1 MARGIRIIGMGAP
14 EFNRWRESV
23 SRKGWIVSLIK
34 SVGLATAVGCAS
46 LGVRMADA
54 AALTTAERDSITAAI
69 QQDRVDTETWLKGS
83 PTSYLAAVR
92 RIDFEA
98 RPALTLGR
106 ANGNDLRVED
116 STLTA
121 HHLRVT
127 VVGDSFHVQGIDPQ
141 AAFLVDKASLREA
154 TVPASSIG
162 VGRFVLRL
170 SHQRFPA
177 LILFDPTSPHF
188 REFKGLS
195 YYPVNLSYRYAVR
208 LTPNP
213 KPDTTIILST
223 RGNQRRAVRAGW
235 FDFVVDGRKCRLQAT
250 RLLEPG
256 VGEKDYSIFFRD
268 ATSGKETYGM
278 GRYVDVESLPDGGFL
293 LDFNRAYNP
302 ACAIS
307 EYYNCPIPPIENTLK
322 VAIRAGERDSHYH

>member
-1 MARGIRIIGMGAP
+1 MDFNLRTNNCGQCHARLRAAGVFAVLCLITGAG
-14 EFNRWRESV
+14 SQAHA
-23 SRKGWIVSLIK
+23 
-34 SVGLATAVGCAS
+34 ATA
-46 LGVRMADA
+46 A
-54 AALTTAERDSITAAI
+54 AETIQERDSITASI
-69 QQDRVDTETWLKGS
+69 QKDRDDTEKWLKES

-92 RIDFEA
+92 RIDFDG
-98 RPALTLGR
+98 RPALTVGR
-106 ANGNDLRVED
+106 AAGNDVRVED
-116 STLTA
+116 STLSA

-127 VVGDSFHVQGIDPQ
+127 VVGDSFQVRALDSD
-141 AAFLVDKASLREA
+141 ASFLVGQNTTRQA
-154 TVPASSIG
+154 TLAASSIG
-162 VGRFVLRL
+162 VGRFLLRL

-177 LILFDPTSPHF
+177 LIVFDPQSPHF
-188 REFKGLS
+188 KDFHGLS
-195 YYPVNLSYRYAVR
+195 YFPINLSYRYTVR

-213 KPDTTIILST
+213 KADTTVILST
-223 RGNQRRAVRAGW
+223 RGNRRRAVRAGW
-235 FDFVVDGRKCRLQAT
+235 FEFVMDGRKMRLQAT

-278 GRYVDVESLPDGGFL
+278 GRYLDVEPRPDGSFL

-307 EYYNCPIPPIENTLK
+307 DYYNCPIPPKENTLP

>member
-1 MARGIRIIGMGAP
+1 MFMDP
-14 EFNRWRESV
+14 MDFK
-23 SRKGWIVSLIK
+23 SRKSFPARRAACGALGALVVLC
-34 SVGLATAVGCAS
+34 VGLGSGSIAHAATAP
-46 LGVRMADA
+46 
-54 AALTTAERDSITAAI
+54 TTTSQRDSITAAI
-69 QQDRVDTETWLKGS
+69 QKDRDDTEKWLKEA

-92 RIDFEA
+92 RIDFDG
-98 RPALTLGR
+98 RPALTVGR
-106 ANGNDLRVED
+106 AAGNDVRVED

-127 VVGDSFHVQGIDPQ
+127 VVGDSFQVRALDPD
-141 AAFLVDKASLREA
+141 AKFLVGQTATREA

-162 VGRFVLRL
+162 LGRFVLRL

-177 LILFDPTSPHF
+177 LILFDPASPHF
-188 REFKGLS
+188 RDYHGLS
-195 YYPVNLSYRYAVR
+195 YFPINLSYRYTVR

-213 KPDTTIILST
+213 KADTTVILST
-223 RGNQRRAVRAGW
+223 RGNKRRAVRAGW
-235 FDFVVDGRKCRLQAT
+235 FEFVMDGRKMRLQAT

-278 GRYVDVESLPDGGFL
+278 GRYVDVEPMSDGSFV
-293 LDFNRAYNP
+293 LDFKKAYNP

-307 EYYNCPIPPIENTLK
+307 NYYNCPIPPKESTLP
-322 VAIRAGERDSHYH
+322 VAVRAGERDSHYH

>member
-1 MARGIRIIGMGAP
+1 MARGIWIIGTAAL
-14 EFNRWRESV
+14 EFNRERKHVWRNL
-23 SRKGWIVSLIK
+23 SLPAAIALA
-34 SVGLATAVGCAS
+34 VGLFA
-46 LGVRMADA
+46 GVALAADLT
-54 AALTTAERDSITAAI
+54 ALTPAARDSVTAAI
-69 QQDRVDTETWLKGS
+69 QQDRVDTEKWLKES

-92 RIDFEA
+92 RIDFES
-98 RPALTLGR
+98 RRTLTVGS
-106 ANGNDLRVED
+106 AAGNDVRVED

-127 VVGDSFHVQGIDPQ
+127 VVGDSFHVQALDPP
-141 AAFLVDKASLREA
+141 ASFLVGKEASREA
-154 TVPASSIG
+154 TVPASTIG
-162 VGRFVLRL
+162 VGRYMLRL

-177 LILFDPTSPHF
+177 LILFDPASPHF
-188 REFKGLS
+188 RQFKGLS
-195 YYPVNLSYRYAVR
+195 YYPVNLSYRYPVR

-235 FDFVVDGRKCRLQAT
+235 FEFAVDGRKCRLEVT

-278 GRYVDVESLPDGGFL
+278 GRYVDVEPLPDGSFL

-307 EYYNCPIPPIENTLK
+307 DYYNCPIPPKANTLT

>member
-1 MARGIRIIGMGAP
+1 MDFKSRTSLLARRHARFGALGAL
-14 EFNRWRESV
+14 FA
-23 SRKGWIVSLIK
+23 LC
-34 SVGLATAVGCAS
+34 VGPGVAHAATAPA
-46 LGVRMADA
+46 M
-54 AALTTAERDSITAAI
+54 TFQERDSITAAI
-69 QQDRVDTETWLKGS
+69 QKDRDDTAKWLKEA

-92 RIDFEA
+92 RIDFDG
-98 RPALTLGR
+98 RIALTVGR
-106 ANGNDLRVED
+106 AAGNDVRVED

-127 VVGDSFHVQGIDPQ
+127 VVGDSFQVRALDPD
-141 AAFLVDKASLREA
+141 AKFLVGETSTRSA

-177 LILFDPTSPHF
+177 LILFDPQSPHF
-188 REFKGLS
+188 RDFKGLS
-195 YYPVNLSYRYAVR
+195 YYPINLSYRYLVR

-213 KPDTTIILST
+213 KADTTVILST
-223 RGNQRRAVRAGW
+223 RGNRRRAVRAGW
-235 FDFVVDGRKCRLQAT
+235 FEFVMDGRKMRLEAT

-278 GRYVDVESLPDGGFL
+278 GRYLDVEPMRDGSFL

-307 EYYNCPIPPIENTLK
+307 DYYNCPIPPRENTLP
-322 VAIRAGERDSHYH
+322 VAVRAGERDSHYH

>member
-1 MARGIRIIGMGAP
+1 
-14 EFNRWRESV
+14 
-23 SRKGWIVSLIK
+23 
-34 SVGLATAVGCAS
+34 
-46 LGVRMADA
+46 
-54 AALTTAERDSITAAI
+54 
-69 QQDRVDTETWLKGS
+69 
-83 PTSYLAAVR
+83 
-92 RIDFEA
+92 
-98 RPALTLGR
+98 LGR
-106 ANGNDLRVED
+106 AAGNDVRVED

-127 VVGDSFHVQGIDPQ
+127 VVGDSFRVRGVDRE
-141 AAFLVDKASLREA
+141 ASFVVDKSSRQEA
-154 TVPASSIG
+154 TLPPSSIG
-162 VGRFVLRL
+162 VGRFILRL
-170 SHQRFPA
+170 SHQHFPA
-177 LILFDPTSPHF
+177 LILFDPASPHF
-188 REFKGLS
+188 QAFKGLS
-195 YYPVNLSYRYAVR
+195 YFPVNLSYRYAVR

-223 RGNQRRAVRAGW
+223 RGNQRRAIRAGW
-235 FDFVVDGRKCRLQAT
+235 FDFVVDGRKCRLEAT

-278 GRYVDVESLPDGGFL
+278 GRYVDVETMPDGRYL

-307 EYYNCPIPPIENTLK
+307 EYYNCPIPPKENTLK

>member
-1 MARGIRIIGMGAP
+1 MERGIWIIGMGVGD
-14 EFNRWRESV
+14 FNRRRSNV
-23 SRKGWIVSLIK
+23 SRPAWMV
-34 SVGLATAVGCAS
+34 T
-46 LGVRMADA
+46 RMA
-54 AALTTAERDSITAAI
+54 AALCAVGAVAPLAMAATAPLTAAARDSLTKAI
-69 QQDRVDTETWLKGS
+69 EQDRQDTQKWLKES

-92 RIDFEA
+92 RIDFESH
-98 RPALTLGR
+98 PALTLGS
-106 ANGNDLRVED
+106 ALGNDVRVRD
-116 STLTA
+116 TSLAA
-121 HHLRVT
+121 HHLRVSVT
-127 VVGDSFHVQGIDPQ
+127 GDSFHVQAMDP
-141 AAFLVDKASLREA
+141 AAFFLAGKDSLRSA
-154 TVPASSIG
+154 TLPASSIT

-177 LILFDPTSPHF
+177 LILFDPASPRF

-223 RGNQRRAVRAGW
+223 RGNQRRAFRAGW
-235 FDFVVDGRKCRLQAT
+235 FDFVVDGRKNRLEVT

-256 VGEKDYSIFFRD
+256 VGEKDYSVFFRD
-268 ATSGKETYGM
+268 LTSGKETYGM
-278 GRYVDVESLPDGGFL
+278 GRYVDVEAMPDGDFL

-307 EYYNCPIPPIENTLK
+307 EYYNCPIPPRENTLT
-322 VAIRAGERDSHYH
+322 VAIRAGEKDSHYHH